1 MHLSYRK
8 KEKKKESCYNLN
20 VLYVYI
26 INFIYLTEWLT
37 HDVFIDFLESSNASR
52 FFLWLY

>member
-8 KEKKKESCYNLN
+8 KEKKKESSYNLN